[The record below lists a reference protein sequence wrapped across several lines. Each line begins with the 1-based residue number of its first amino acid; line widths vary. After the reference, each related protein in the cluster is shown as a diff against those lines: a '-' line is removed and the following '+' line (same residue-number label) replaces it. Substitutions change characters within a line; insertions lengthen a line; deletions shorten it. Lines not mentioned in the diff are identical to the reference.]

1 MLKYLNEAKNKKFI
15 RIKFPL
21 KIKAMAN
28 VKSIKYVER
37 IIYKKALLIPVWKLN
52 DDWIVEENLKLSV
65 KAKDTNK
72 KVKKIVK

>member
-1 MLKYLNEAKNKKFI
+1 
-15 RIKFPL
+15 
-21 KIKAMAN
+21 MAN

-37 IIYKKALLIPVWKLN
+37 IIYKKGLLIPIWKLN

-72 KVKKIVK
+72 KVKKIAK